1 MYALAHECDRK
12 LEKDARGFMV
22 VEKSSTVIVHVPS
35 PIGRPLTSEWGP
47 HN

>member
-12 LEKDARGFMV
+12 LEKGAQGFVV
-22 VEKSSTVIVHVPS
+22 VEKSSKVIVHVPS
-35 PIGRPLTSEWGP
+35 QIGRPLTSECRP